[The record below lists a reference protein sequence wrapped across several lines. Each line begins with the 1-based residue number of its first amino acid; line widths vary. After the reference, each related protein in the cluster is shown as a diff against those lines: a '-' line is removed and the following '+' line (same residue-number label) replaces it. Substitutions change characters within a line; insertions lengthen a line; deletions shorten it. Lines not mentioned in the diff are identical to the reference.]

1 MRVALAA
8 FLALAVG
15 AASAADAGTKPGSTA
30 IQLRPGMAIG
40 YSGMTCTAYKGTI
53 PTNANLVCVRN
64 DLKGYGVII
73 SQGGIVVA
81 KQTGTKFVV
90 VFKGKNG

>member
-1 MRVALAA
+1 MRFTLAA
-8 FLALAVG
+8 VVLAVIG
-15 AASAADAGTKPGSTA
+15 AATADAGTKPGTA

-40 YSGMTCTAYKGTI
+40 YSGMTCTAYKGTT